1 MQYLLNT
8 HSLLLPEYSVAK
20 MDDIT
25 IADTAMLNNHPA
37 LKWLQQQAVIAAS
50 STNLEKN
57 KLSPEV
63 MLGYTNQSFTG
74 WQSRDG
80 VNQQLFNAGN
90 RFNSVQAG
98 IAIPIFN
105 KSARSKIKAA
115 QINET
120 IATLN
125 VAQNKQQLSSELNQ
139 WAGAY
144 EKAKAALRYFE
155 TTGIQQA
162 NIISGSAQMSLEKG
176 AIDYLQWGLLMNQ
189 VINIRLGHL
198 DALKNF
204 NQSVIQLAYY
214 LSK

>member
-1 MQYLLNT
+1 M
-8 HSLLLPEYSVAK
+8 
-20 MDDIT
+20 
-25 IADTAMLNNHPA
+25 
-37 LKWLQQQAVIAAS
+37 
-50 STNLEKN
+50 
-57 KLSPEV
+57 
-63 MLGYTNQSFTG
+63 MLGYTNQSFSG
-74 WQSRDG
+74 WQSKDA
-80 VNQQLFNAGN
+80 VNQQLFKAGN

-105 KSARSKIKAA
+105 KSIRSKIKAA
-115 QINET
+115 QINEA

-125 VAQNKQQLSSELNQ
+125 VAQSKKQLNSELNQ
-139 WAGAY
+139 WATAY
-144 EKAKAALRYFE
+144 EKATTALKYFE
-155 TTGIQQA
+155 TTGTQQA
-162 NIISGSAQMSLEKG
+162 NIIAGSGQLSFEKG